1 MSVSPSETSVLV
13 VRAAHQSDR
22 LSDRLRAAGLH
33 PVVVP
38 VIDIIEPADGGA
50 ALRNALKKT
59 QRFDWIAF
67 TSSNAVA
74 AVKFVSEGMSIA
86 AIGPGTAEALRRRDL
101 EPALVPEV
109 STAEGMLDAFA
120 AVTPARILLPLAQDA
135 RPTLADG
142 LRERGW
148 LVTAITAYQT
158 VPRIPSSHE
167 LERARECTAVAFT
180 SSSSVSSWVSVAGL
194 FDTPPVVVS
203 IGPQTSATAR
213 EAGLYVRA
221 EADPHT
227 LDGLVAATKSALCY

>member
-1 MSVSPSETSVLV
+1 MSPTSVLV

-22 LSDRLRAAGLH
+22 LSQRLRNAGLD

-38 VIDIIEPADGGA
+38 VIDMIDPADGGTE
-50 ALRNALKKT
+50 LRSALKKPG
-59 QRFDWIAF
+59 RFDWIAF

-74 AVKFVSEGMSIA
+74 AVKFISEGLSIA
-86 AIGPGTAEALRRRDL
+86 AIGPGTAEALRQRDL
-101 EPALVPEV
+101 EPSLTPEV
-109 STAEGMLDAFA
+109 STAEGMLDAFSSI
-120 AVTPARILLPLAQDA
+120 TPGRILLPLALDA

-148 LVTAITAYQT
+148 QVTVITAYQT
-158 VPRIPSSHE
+158 VQRIPSQDE
-167 LERARECTAVAFT
+167 LARARECTAVAFT

-213 EAGLYVRA
+213 EVGLYVRA